1 MTMMLNDILKRV
13 PLLALVPFVVW
24 ALGMTVYT
32 VQWKTQIEYQLE
44 QLSSSGSTDRQ
55 QAERISAIEQSIAYL
70 REDVQDV
77 KKFLLNN
84 SEKTK

>member
-1 MTMMLNDILKRV
+1 MMLNDILKRV